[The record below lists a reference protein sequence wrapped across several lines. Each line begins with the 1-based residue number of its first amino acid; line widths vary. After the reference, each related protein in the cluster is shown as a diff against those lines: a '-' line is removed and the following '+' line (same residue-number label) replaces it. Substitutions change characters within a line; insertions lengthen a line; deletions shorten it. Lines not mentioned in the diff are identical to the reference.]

1 MTKFLESSNS
11 RFLIT
16 FKNFLKFSKKL
27 SKSHENAQLKK
38 KIAKLEE
45 KLILAEVKDKEKSAQ
60 IKDFETQIKVLNK
73 QLAEKRGYKIRDEK

>member
-1 MTKFLESSNS
+1 MIFSCFT
-11 RFLIT
+11 
-16 FKNFLKFSKKL
+16 KFSKT

-73 QLAEKRGYKIRDEK
+73 QLAEKRGYKIRDER